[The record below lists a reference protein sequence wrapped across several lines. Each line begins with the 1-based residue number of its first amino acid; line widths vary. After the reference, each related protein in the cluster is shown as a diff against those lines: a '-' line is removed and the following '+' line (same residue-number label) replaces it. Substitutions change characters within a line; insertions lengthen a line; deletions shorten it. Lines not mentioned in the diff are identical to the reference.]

1 MMFVSITFIRM
12 TYFQITFIQMMFFQL
27 TFVCNPISIMLIVRI
42 TFHSRHNIMTNIFSN
57 KICTFFPQACLNPRR
72 IRARRIGT
80 RQEASLAG
88 VPQIFANFDLTVG
101 FQCVAAMQS
110 SAGEQC
116 FDYEVQICCPGYLL
130 HYRCSVRLG

>member
-1 MMFVSITFIRM
+1 
-12 TYFQITFIQMMFFQL
+12 MMFFQM
-27 TFVCNPISIMLIVRI
+27 TFVWYHIFIMLIVRI
-42 TFHSRHNIMTNIFSN
+42 TFHSRHNIMTIIFQT
-57 KICTFFPQACLNPRR
+57 KFCIFFPQACLNPRR

-116 FDYEVQICCPGYLL
+116 FDYEVQLCCPGYFIAF
-130 HYRCSVRLG
+130 